1 MSSWLSQTSHSSG
14 IDVAMAGMAVRAVEA
29 PESSD
34 EEGDGEHSTNEPDTV
49 AAMTV
54 SEEVDS
60 EVGSAISTAT
70 DITDSRIFSDIGYL
84 KYPVADELRFELVKR
99 GAEPLQHTDDPF
111 EVVNGRSLTSSWFT
125 CILQNQK
132 TVPRTWLLCSPSK
145 GCAFCFCCLLFKA
158 DGQEHGSFGCADG
171 FRTWK
176 KLNLRVY
183 EHERSRR
190 HRAAFIQWKELEQ
203 HLRQNTIIDAGLQA
217 QITAEIQRWR
227 DVLDRILH
235 TVKLRATQNL
245 PLRGHRESL
254 QQSQNPENFLAV
266 IEADSPIRYCG
277 CAAFGLR
284 CFQPEIC
291 VVFVSRYS
299 ERVH

>member
-1 MSSWLSQTSHSSG
+1 MNDVTITVICDAKPTVTGDWSTVCREAGKMKRSKLSGAQYKKSKRQREQAAEKDAAPTSRWLSQTSHTSG
-14 IDVAMAGMAVRAVEA
+14 IDVATAGTAVRAVEA

-34 EEGDGEHSTNEPDTV
+34 EAESASSVGEGEHSTNEPDTL

-84 KYPVADELRFELVKR
+84 KYPVADELRLELVKR
-99 GAEPLQHTDDPF
+99 GAEPLQHTDGPF

-132 TVPRTWLLCSPSK
+132 TVPRTWLLYSPSK

-171 FRTWK
+171 FRAWK
-176 KLNLRVY
+176 KLN
-183 EHERSRR
+183 
-190 HRAAFIQWKELEQ
+190 
-203 HLRQNTIIDAGLQA
+203 
-217 QITAEIQRWR
+217 
-227 DVLDRILH
+227 
-235 TVKLRATQNL
+235 
-245 PLRGHRESL
+245 P
-254 QQSQNPENFLAV
+254 
-266 IEADSPIRYCG
+266 
-277 CAAFGLR
+277 
-284 CFQPEIC
+284 C
-291 VVFVSRYS
+291 V
-299 ERVH
+299 